1 MLNFE
6 NMSRPEMI
14 AARRAIRDN
23 LDTLTAI
30 YNTARSAGPAETVAQ
45 LVERIGKAAAVA
57 VVADL
62 VNATSPAD
70 GRISAA
76 CHVWAES
83 IETAATPADLNRMHV
98 YPSIHPAH
106 ICQLAEAARNL

>member
-30 YNTARSAGPAETVAQ
+30 YNTTRSAGPAETVAQ

-76 CHVWAES
+76 CHVWA
-83 IETAATPADLNRMHV
+83 
-98 YPSIHPAH
+98 
-106 ICQLAEAARNL
+106 

>member
-14 AARRAIRDN
+14 AARRTIRDN

-30 YNTARSAGPAETVAQ
+30 YNTTRSAGPAETVSQ

-57 VVADL
+57 IVADL
-62 VNATSPAD
+62 VNATNPAD
-70 GRISAA
+70 GRVSTV
-76 CHVWAES
+76 CHSWAES
-83 IETAATPADLNRMHV
+83 IETAAAPADRDRMHF

>member
-70 GRISAA
+70 L
-76 CHVWAES
+76 
-83 IETAATPADLNRMHV
+83 DRMHV